1 MGTSFFDHDERFVE
15 RSSLQQQRRK
25 PKKRPSTKKER
36 HDIVRNSLE
45 QFLVDAQLE
54 DFVVFD
60 EKQQQPTQDRHRS
73 NFKTQAKEDM
83 DSTTGI
89 DSATTDADSS
99 VDLFDRNA
107 LAAAG
112 KSSRRQSRKKKK
124 RGTRPRK
131 SQKQQQPQSEDEQ
144 SFSSSKIFE
153 TSLNKPFDG
162 HQSEGSL
169 SLSDLKK
176 MDEGFSSDTP
186 KRRRSSRRSQEKRR
200 RPSTGSYSSL
210 NAGVR
215 PRSQIGTGNNSDSAL
230 NNRKNN
236 DLVRG
241 LNTLDRQVR
250 RDRMKKEYRTPSV
263 DIRSVGGSTGASTRG
278 SISTTSTGS
287 RSLSYKRTGFEGG
300 ALNAIMG
307 NQSFAKIASNGGD
320 IASLSESAT
329 FNTSRSDLE
338 FLMERK
344 ARQDKI
350 KEEILDM
357 IARENS
363 LRDKTQDKEQQSE
376 NQSIDLESTSL
387 SQEQGKKKKDIVK
400 KMKKAARK
408 TAKMSKSGAR
418 IAANAL
424 VDASKQRSARKGYK
438 PAPEFIET
446 EEEQPLEMAK
456 TPTHSNKKKARS
468 STKTSKRSSKSKK
481 GKGTK
486 STSSFESFESS
497 PFTSPVSKKAKQGK
511 ESSAKSFNSFTSFD
525 TLSPFRS
532 RHGRTTAKATTK
544 VKPKITRNLNDSMSG
559 NFPDFQLADTSTVV
573 WWDL

>member
-1 MGTSFFDHDERFVE
+1 
-15 RSSLQQQRRK
+15 
-25 PKKRPSTKKER
+25 
-36 HDIVRNSLE
+36 
-45 QFLVDAQLE
+45 
-54 DFVVFD
+54 
-60 EKQQQPTQDRHRS
+60 
-73 NFKTQAKEDM
+73 
-83 DSTTGI
+83 
-89 DSATTDADSS
+89 
-99 VDLFDRNA
+99 
-107 LAAAG
+107 
-112 KSSRRQSRKKKK
+112 
-124 RGTRPRK
+124 
-131 SQKQQQPQSEDEQ
+131 
-144 SFSSSKIFE
+144 
-153 TSLNKPFDG
+153 
-162 HQSEGSL
+162 
-169 SLSDLKK
+169 
-176 MDEGFSSDTP
+176 
-186 KRRRSSRRSQEKRR
+186 
-200 RPSTGSYSSL
+200 
-210 NAGVR
+210 
-215 PRSQIGTGNNSDSAL
+215 
-230 NNRKNN
+230 
-236 DLVRG
+236 
-241 LNTLDRQVR
+241 
-250 RDRMKKEYRTPSV
+250 MKKEYRTPSV

-424 VDASKQRSARKGYK
+424 VDSSKQRSARKGYK
-438 PAPEFIET
+438 PAPEEFIET

>member
-1 MGTSFFDHDERFVE
+1 M
-15 RSSLQQQRRK
+15 
-25 PKKRPSTKKER
+25 
-36 HDIVRNSLE
+36 E

-144 SFSSSKIFE
+144 SLSSSKIFE

-424 VDASKQRSARKGYK
+424 VDSSKQRSARKGYK
-438 PAPEFIET
+438 PAPEEFIET

-468 STKTSKRSSKSKK
+468 SAKTSKRSSKSKK